1 MSVFLSR
8 KDVTLFKTYSH
19 GQCPILSRR
28 SEMLLASPS
37 TPAYPP
43 TLLPQ
48 PHPHPLLQNLKLTS
62 PDHFLVDA
70 ASLKLTF
77 RRFADNSN
85 LQVKKI
91 TILENPFCF

>member
-1 MSVFLSR
+1 MSYLISPFGDAPR
-8 KDVTLFKTYSH
+8 
-19 GQCPILSRR
+19 
-28 SEMLLASPS
+28 LAFHPS
-37 TPAYPP
+37 LPPYPNP
-43 TLLPQ
+43 TLTL
-48 PHPHPLLQNLKLTS
+48 LLQNLKLTS